1 MYPCSSRQEIGGG
14 AEESLKA
21 MLYISYMNYSGQAG
35 NWDIREKEVSWS
47 SENSQV
53 VERNSIFRKSDLQIE

>member
-1 MYPCSSRQEIGGG
+1 MYPCSSRQEIGG
-14 AEESLKA
+14 EELRESLKA
-21 MLYISYMNYSGQAG
+21 MLYISYMNYSGQG
-35 NWDIREKEVSWS
+35 GKLRHMREVSWS